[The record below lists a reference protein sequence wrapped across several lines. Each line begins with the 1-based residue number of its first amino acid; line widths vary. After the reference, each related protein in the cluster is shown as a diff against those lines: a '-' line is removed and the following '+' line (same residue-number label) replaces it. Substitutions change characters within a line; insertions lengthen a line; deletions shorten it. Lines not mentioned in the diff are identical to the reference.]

1 MIFDRLSEEF
11 YMLIEKF
18 ESKQINYDV
27 FCDEFSSFGDN
38 TAIAVGEKLFT
49 KWANIDENYLKSA
62 EYYKKMEEKRVN
74 PGQIA
79 LF

>member
-11 YMLIEKF
+11 YKLIEEF
-18 ESKQINYDV
+18 ESKQINFDEFYN
-27 FCDEFSSFGDN
+27 EFSSFGEN
-38 TAIAVGEKLFT
+38 TAIAVGEELFS
-49 KWANIDENYLKSA
+49 KWANIDESYLKSA
-62 EYYKKMEEKRVN
+62 EYYLKMEQKRAN